1 MSSKSKQP
9 LHVRV
14 AEAAEGALAEQG
26 YVSLIDVLLRVG
38 YLHPVRVDGW
48 RKGRVA
54 CLEEW
59 IFVAPEHV
67 QRATALFH
75 EWARRRNLPPMGGDT
90 VWNGSGEFTSPS
102 GGIKPPL
109 RQAALPPSSE
119 AADLAPTAGPQ
130 RNLQFS
136 RSGDPAVE
144 RAYRT
149 HYLSP
154 ALPEKKQEKLRE
166 KLSKPPELV
175 VFDIYKESK
184 CSECE
189 TELDKGSLLF
199 MEANRALCLECAD
212 PGHLVYLPRGDATL
226 TRRARKFSTLS
237 AVVVKF
243 ARARGRYERQGALVE
258 EAALQ
263 KAEAECLSDADGRAR
278 KRERAAILRV
288 DEEEK
293 VATALALRI
302 LELFPRCPPEEART
316 IAEHAAERGSG
327 RIGRTAAGRRL
338 EDESVRLAVIASIR
352 HRHTN
357 YDEIL
362 METADRPGARAQ
374 VRDQIHEI
382 LRAWGPAED

>member
-1 MSSKSKQP
+1 MSTKSKRP
-9 LHVRV
+9 LEDRVR
-14 AEAAEGALAEQG
+14 EAAEGALAEQG
-26 YVSLIDVLLRVG
+26 YVSLVDVLTRVG
-38 YLHPVRVDGW
+38 YLHPTHVDGW

-59 IFVAPEHV
+59 IFVAPENV
-67 QRATALFH
+67 LKAMALSH
-75 EWARRRNLPPMGGDT
+75 EWARSRNL
-90 VWNGSGEFTSPS
+90 NPS
-102 GGIKPPL
+102 ET
-109 RQAALPPSSE
+109 AY
-119 AADLAPTAGPQ
+119 LAPTVGPP
-130 RNLQFS
+130 RHLQFS
-136 RSGDPAVE
+136 RSGDPALE
-144 RAYRT
+144 RAWRT

-154 ALPEKKQEKLRE
+154 TLPEKKQEKLRE
-166 KLSKPPELV
+166 KLAKPPELV
-175 VFDIYKESK
+175 VFEIYKESK

-189 TELDKGSLLF
+189 TELDKASFLF
-199 MEANRALCLECAD
+199 MEANRPLCLECAD
-212 PGHLVYLPRGDATL
+212 LGHLVYLPRGDATL
-226 TRRARKFSTLS
+226 TRRARKFSKLS

-258 EAALQ
+258 EAGLQ
-263 KAEAECLSDADGRAR
+263 KAEEECLSDADARAR

-288 DEEEK
+288 DEDEK

-302 LELFPRCPPEEART
+302 LGLFPRCPPEEART

-362 METADRPGARAQ
+362 MRTADRPGARAQ
-374 VRDQIHEI
+374 VRDQIDAI
-382 LRAWGPAED
+382 LRAWGRQEK